1 MAAAD
6 TDTYYPFINKNNN
19 AQSNINLTSQSAYNS
34 SIYSNQNTRKLKM
47 QLNEIGKTK
56 KTVLNRFKN
65 LTPGSKSDA
74 FLNNITEIIE
84 RINLGVDYIP
94 DNLKKIMQINNLLSE
109 FMEKKKNFPDLF
121 GRATEIKDNIDKMI
135 NVFKEKE
142 DISIAISEL
151 GLSKNIQ
158 NALKGDIKINSRYLN
173 TQQTN
178 KKFKDTV
185 MSIYNDFLNEY
196 IKNYELAINSTSN
209 STKLKSM
216 ENIKLLNY
224 IHQFFFKYYMDFIN
238 KEDEKLVKKSSEID
252 ILMKY
257 LYFVNYLQPNKS
269 KSIINI
275 PNKNKQKLSDELV
288 DLATRIYN
296 YANSLDL
303 VLDSDIKKF
312 NQLKQMLYNLF
323 TKYSAIFIEPR
334 INRNLG
340 QTIGS
345 YTGPNKNIYNN
356 LEMKHSTLNKKIKNL
371 RTNTSKFAT
380 Q

>member
-1 MAAAD
+1 
-6 TDTYYPFINKNNN
+6 
-19 AQSNINLTSQSAYNS
+19 
-34 SIYSNQNTRKLKM
+34 
-47 QLNEIGKTK
+47 
-56 KTVLNRFKN
+56 
-65 LTPGSKSDA
+65 
-74 FLNNITEIIE
+74 
-84 RINLGVDYIP
+84 
-94 DNLKKIMQINNLLSE
+94 
-109 FMEKKKNFPDLF
+109 MEKKRNFPDLF
-121 GRATEIKDNIDKMI
+121 GRATQIKANIDRMI

-142 DISIAISEL
+142 VISIAISKL
-151 GLSKNIQ
+151 DLSKHIQ
-158 NALKGDIKINSRYLN
+158 NALKGDININSKDLN

-216 ENIKLLNY
+216 ENIKLLNS
-224 IHQFFFKYYMDFIN
+224 IHHFFFKYYMDFIN

-334 INRNLG
+334 INQNLG

-356 LEMKHSTLNKKIKNL
+356 LEMKHSTLNKKN
-371 RTNTSKFAT
+371 
-380 Q
+380 

>member
-19 AQSNINLTSQSAYNS
+19 AQSKINLTSQSAYNS

-84 RINLGVDYIP
+84 RIKPGVDYIP

-151 GLSKNIQ
+151 GLSNNIQ

-275 PNKNKQKLSDELV
+275 PNKNKLSDELV

-334 INRNLG
+334 INQNLG

-371 RTNTSKFAT
+371 
-380 Q
+380 